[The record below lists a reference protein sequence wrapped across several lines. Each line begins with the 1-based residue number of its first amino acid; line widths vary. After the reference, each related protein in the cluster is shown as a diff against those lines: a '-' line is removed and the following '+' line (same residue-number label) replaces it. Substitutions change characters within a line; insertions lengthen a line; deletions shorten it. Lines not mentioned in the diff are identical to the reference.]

1 MKNAKAT
8 SGLSRR
14 LIMKGGLL
22 SATAAFFGPWKHNH
36 VWAQG
41 AKPIR
46 LGLTWDASGQYGNSG
61 QDDLRGIR
69 MAIAVRVNEFLGI
82 ACRATDEGQALVI
95 AHRDP
100 SLSIPL
106 LVTSNGEQ
114 IEQAWKMWS
123 DLLALPQIEEEN
135 DASREPA
142 PRRRRHN
149 AIRTSRP
156 KFLVRRKSGHYLAQP
171 LVHSDE
177 REIIARN

>member
-1 MKNAKAT
+1 MQLDPHSLPVSFDARDGRAD
-8 SGLSRR
+8 
-14 LIMKGGLL
+14 GGVRHIEINRERVLVQRAV
-22 SATAAFFGPWKHNH
+22 S
-36 VWAQG
+36 
-41 AKPIR
+41 
-46 LGLTWDASGQYGNSG
+46 
-61 QDDLRGIR
+61 GIR

-82 ACRATDEGQALVI
+82 ACRATNEGQALVI

-106 LVTSNGEQ
+106 LVTSDGDQ
-114 IEQAWKMWS
+114 IEQAWQMWS

-149 AIRTSRP
+149 AITGRRP
-156 KFLVRRKSGHYLAQP
+156 KFLVRRKAGHYLAQP
-171 LVHSDE
+171 LVHSDK

>member
-1 MKNAKAT
+1 M
-8 SGLSRR
+8 RR
-14 LIMKGGLL
+14 QFGVGGVQPVGSSCMLQL
-22 SATAAFFGPWKHNH
+22 DPHSLPVSFEARDGRADGGVRHIEINRERVLVQRA
-36 VWAQG
+36 V
-41 AKPIR
+41 
-46 LGLTWDASGQYGNSG
+46 S
-61 QDDLRGIR
+61 GIR

-106 LVTSNGEQ
+106 LVTSDSEQ
-114 IEQAWKMWS
+114 IEQAWQMWS

-142 PRRRRHN
+142 PRRRRHS
-149 AIRTSRP
+149 AIRMRRP
-156 KFLVRRKSGHYLAQP
+156 KFLIRRKAGHYLAQP
-171 LVHSDE
+171 LIHSDE

>member
-1 MKNAKAT
+1 M
-8 SGLSRR
+8 RR
-14 LIMKGGLL
+14 QFGVGGVQPVGSSCMLQL
-22 SATAAFFGPWKHNH
+22 HPHSLPVSF
-36 VWAQG
+36 
-41 AKPIR
+41 
-46 LGLTWDASGQYGNSG
+46 DARDGRADGGVRHIEINRDRVLVRRAVS
-61 QDDLRGIR
+61 GIR

-106 LVTSNGEQ
+106 LVTSDGEQ
-114 IEQAWKMWS
+114 IEKAWQMWS

-142 PRRRRHN
+142 QRRRRHN
-149 AIRTSRP
+149 AIRTRRP
-156 KFLVRRKSGHYLAQP
+156 KFLVRRKPGHYLAQP
-171 LVHSDE
+171 LIHSDE

>member
-1 MKNAKAT
+1 MLQLDPHSLPVSFEACDGRADGGVRHIEINHERV
-8 SGLSRR
+8 LVRR
-14 LIMKGGLL
+14 AV
-22 SATAAFFGPWKHNH
+22 S
-36 VWAQG
+36 
-41 AKPIR
+41 
-46 LGLTWDASGQYGNSG
+46 
-61 QDDLRGIR
+61 GIR